1 MVLVYH
7 SNIDE
12 NREKE
17 NGKRE
22 NGKRK
27 EVFTLSPV
35 GAT

>member
-17 NGKRE
+17 NRKRE